1 MNGDYYYYCTYN
13 ETKIITCP
21 SALNFQCTI
30 VLLQLWT
37 IQSSKVQSSKVP
49 LLLPFMID
57 FSISDLQTFPVF
69 FPHFPYGFF
78 PSSSSSCFSSY
89 SSSPHPLPLLLLLHR
104 VPVKPSFR

>member
-37 IQSSKVQSSKVP
+37 IQSSKFKV
-49 LLLPFMID
+49 
-57 FSISDLQTFPVF
+57 
-69 FPHFPYGFF
+69 
-78 PSSSSSCFSSY
+78 
-89 SSSPHPLPLLLLLHR
+89 LPLLLLLSEFI
-104 VPVKPSFR
+104 SFIISSSSTNYYSLLYRLTNALKTN

>member
-37 IQSSKVQSSKVP
+37 IQRSKFK
-49 LLLPFMID
+49 FE
-57 FSISDLQTFPVF
+57 
-69 FPHFPYGFF
+69 YG
-78 PSSSSSCFSSY
+78 CGAWWEQGEN
-89 SSSPHPLPLLLLLHR
+89 
-104 VPVKPSFR
+104 V